1 MFRLIARLIGIV
13 IIAEIVFLSVSLWQG
28 GKPFRWFG
36 RQSEQAG
43 EVVRQKSYQFAA
55 EADKIK
61 KKTDNV
67 TDTTRKVTEGIRK
80 TGDKIRHVAGLEK
93 IKQ

>member
-1 MFRLIARLIGIV
+1 MFRLIARLIGIA
-13 IIAEIVFLSVSLWQG
+13 IIGAIVFLSLSLWQG

-36 RQSEQAG
+36 RQSEKAG
-43 EVVRQKSYQFAA
+43 EVVREKSYQFAA

-67 TDTTRKVTEGIRK
+67 TDTTRGVTEGIRK
-80 TGDKIRHVAGLEK
+80 AGEKIRHITEWK
-93 IKQ
+93 R

>member
-1 MFRLIARLIGIV
+1 MFKFISRVIGAT
-13 IIAEIVFLSVSLWQG
+13 IIAGIVFLALSLWQG

-43 EVVRQKSYQFAA
+43 EVVRMKSDRFAE

-61 KKTDNV
+61 KNTDNV
-67 TDTTRKVTEGIRK
+67 TDTTRKVTGGIRK
-80 TGDKIRHVAGLEK
+80 AGEKIRYIAGSKGRE
-93 IKQ
+93 

>member
-1 MFRLIARLIGIV
+1 VFKLIGRLIGV
-13 IIAEIVFLSVSLWQG
+13 AAIAGIVFLALSLWQG

-43 EVVRQKSYQFAA
+43 ELVRKKSYQFA
-55 EADKIK
+55 EDADKIK

-67 TDTTRKVTEGIRK
+67 TDTTKKMTEDIRKVGE
-80 TGDKIRHVAGLEK
+80 KIRFIAGAKDNE
-93 IKQ
+93 

>member
-1 MFRLIARLIGIV
+1 VFKLVKRLIGV
-13 IIAEIVFLSVSLWQG
+13 IIIAGIVFLALSLWQG

-43 EVVRQKSYQFAA
+43 EVVGKKSDQFAE

-67 TDTTRKVTEGIRK
+67 TDTTRKVTEGIRRAGEK
-80 TGDKIRHVAGLEK
+80 MRDITGSKDKK
-93 IKQ
+93 

>member
-1 MFRLIARLIGIV
+1 MFKLIVRLIGMG
-13 IIAEIVFLSVSLWQG
+13 IIAVIVFLALSLWQG

-43 EVVRQKSYQFAA
+43 ELVGKKSCQFAE

-61 KKTDNV
+61 KKIDNV
-67 TDTTRKVTEGIRK
+67 TDTTKKMTEDIRKVG
-80 TGDKIRHVAGLEK
+80 EK
-93 IKQ
+93 IKYIAGAKNNK

>member
-1 MFRLIARLIGIV
+1 MFKLLRRLIGWA
-13 IIAEIVFLSVSLWQG
+13 IIAGIIFLALALWQG

-36 RQSEQAG
+36 RQSEEAG
-43 EVVRQKSYQFAA
+43 KIVREKSNEMAE

-67 TDTTRKVTEGIRK
+67 KGTRKK
-80 TGDKIRHVAGLEK
+80 VAEDVKKVKEK
-93 IKQ
+93 IEHIGGSKEEK